1 MNNAMVVG
9 PFVLPYALLLA
20 FVAVASTSYIGKRSD
35 GKAGIE
41 VEPAL
46 WHTLLVLLVLLVV
59 ARRAFVWKLRLAYWA
74 SPLDIIDIRDGG
86 GSW

>member
-46 WHTLLVLLVLLVV
+46 WQTLLVLLVV